1 MKVNKNWL
9 EGSTPRQMDM
19 AGQNKNSPSPDWD
32 SAFGHIC
39 EAEGITPDEL
49 DGFFGKLME
58 STESQIKNHQ
68 SNLNHLTVLNR
79 QLRAAAA
86 VFLLVASG
94 ALLMSCAKNA
104 PFPFSDSVYYGPY
117 ELAAGNKLV
126 P

>member
-1 MKVNKNWL
+1 MKINKNWP
-9 EGSTPRQMDM
+9 EESMNRATDM
-19 AGQNKNSPSPDWD
+19 ASQNKNSLSPDWD
-32 SAFGHIC
+32 SDFDQIC

-49 DGFFGKLME
+49 DGFFGNLME
-58 STESQIKNHQ
+58 STENQIKNHQ
-68 SNLNHLTVLNR
+68 SNLNHLTLLNR